1 MEFLTPPVL
10 LIIVLVGVGLFV
22 MGIYNKLIGMKNTVE
37 NALSDIDV
45 QMKKRFDLVENLV
58 NTVKGY
64 ASHEKETLTQL
75 TAARS

>member
-45 QMKKRFDLVENLV
+45 QIKKRFDLVDNLV
-58 NTVKGY
+58 NTVK
-64 ASHEKETLTQL
+64 
-75 TAARS
+75 